1 MITTH
6 LMGGLGNQLF
16 QIFNCIAYAIRHKE
30 QFKLPLIKRDMKS
43 AEGALRPT
51 YWDSFLKRLQP
62 FLIDDVDKKILTYQE
77 PTFHYTETPKIKNQT
92 FLFWGYYTS
101 YKYFKDSFEIIKK
114 MIGIE
119 GLKNKLRENFVFKD
133 CISMHF
139 RHGDYKNI
147 QDSHPIASN
156 QYYIDAIEH
165 IISKTNKDNW
175 RILYFCEEQD
185 NAAINIKIKILKRR
199 FKNLKFIKGDD
210 KLADWEQMLSMSCC
224 EHNII
229 ANSTFSWW
237 GAYFNANKGKI
248 VCYPN
253 QWFGPKLAHK
263 NTKDICPEEWVKI

>member
-43 AEGALRPT
+43 AEGTLRPT
-51 YWDSFLKRLQP
+51 YWDTFFKRLTP
-62 FLIDDVDKKILTYQE
+62 FLIKDIPKDILVYQE
-77 PTFHYTETPKIKNQT
+77 KSFHYMVIPEIKNQT
-92 FLFWGYYTS
+92 FLFWGYYAS
-101 YKYFKDSFEIIKK
+101 YKYFEDNFEIIKK

-119 GLKNKLRENFVFKD
+119 GMKSKLRENFDFND

-156 QYYIDAIEH
+156 QYYIDALEH
-165 IISKTNKDNW
+165 IITKTKDNW

-185 NAAINIKIKILKRR
+185 NSAINIKIKILKRR

-210 KLADWEQMLSMSCC
+210 KMVDWEQMLSMSCC

-237 GAYFNANKGKI
+237 GAYFNDNKEKI
-248 VCYPN
+248 VCYPS
-253 QWFGPKLAHK
+253 QWFGPKLADK

>member
-51 YWDSFLKRLQP
+51 YWDTFFKRLNP
-62 FLIDDVDKKILTYQE
+62 FLIKDIPKDILVYQE
-77 PTFHYTETPKIKNQT
+77 KTFHYMAIPEIKNQT

-101 YKYFKDSFEIIKK
+101 YKYFEDNFKIIKK
-114 MIGIE
+114 MIGIDE
-119 GLKNKLRENFVFKD
+119 MKSKLRENFDFND

-165 IISKTNKDNW
+165 IISKTKDNW

-185 NAAINIKIKILKRR
+185 NETINIKIKILKRR

-237 GAYFNANKGKI
+237 GAYFNDKDKI
-248 VCYPN
+248 VCYPS
-253 QWFGPKLAHK
+253 QWFGPKLADK
-263 NTKDICPEEWVKI
+263 NTKDICPEEWVSI

>member
-16 QIFNCIAYAIRHKE
+16 QIFNCIAYAIRHQE
-30 QFKLPLIKRDMKS
+30 PFKLPIIKQDLKS
-43 AEGALRPT
+43 AEGHDRPT
-51 YWDSFLKRLQP
+51 YWNTFLKRLRP
-62 FLIDDVDKKILTYQE
+62 FLIDNIDKKLPTYQE
-77 PTFHYTETPKIKNQT
+77 PTFHYTEIPEIKNQT
-92 FLFWGYYTS
+92 FLFSGYYTS
-101 YKYFKDSFEIIKK
+101 YKYFEDNFATIKK

-119 GLKNKLRENFVFKD
+119 GLKNNLREKFGFND

-210 KLADWEQMLSMSCC
+210 KLADWQQMLSMSCC

-237 GAYFNANKGKI
+237 GAYFNDNKGKT
-248 VCYPN
+248 VCYPS
-253 QWFGPKLAHK
+253 QWFGPKLADK
-263 NTKDICPEEWVKI
+263 NTKDICPEEWIRI